1 MITLANMSEFV
12 AELKG
17 DVSEPARTLIA
28 KRLANLIGASFK
40 ESPENYRLWIKDGC
54 KAFFAHCELTC
65 PERWVNDNLN
75 VAETPLA
82 AFCNKW
88 MSVAKYKLKGTD
100 EWQTM
105 TPELN
110 GLRVTMV
117 EELKTLAQT

>member
-1 MITLANMSEFV
+1 MLRLANLAEFV

-17 DVSEPARTLIA
+17 DISEPSRTLIA
-28 KRLANLIGASFK
+28 RRLANLLGTSLQGTPEYQMWLK
-40 ESPENYRLWIKDGC
+40 EGC

-65 PERWVNDNLN
+65 PERWVSDNLE
-75 VAETPLA
+75 VSETSLS

-88 MSVAKYKLKGTD
+88 MSVSQFRLKNE

-110 GLRVTMV
+110 GLRVTMI
-117 EELKTLAQT
+117 EELKSLAK